1 MGKTSGKPF
10 CEGKRGTLSLTSG
23 KSPSGIRQPSSF
35 RQKNPSISPV
45 TNQTSKTVAHSEID
59 SLPASTS
66 IVAAR
71 PTRSLP
77 SPWGE
82 HFRHHSEINL
92 LPVSSH
98 QSQWDRLTPSN
109 LSETNSLPVA
119 ARQTRSQHSHSSL
132 SFLLPP
138 SCGQPL
144 PTLSLLFLGTFFLA
158 LTRYCFAANWFVLL
172 ITARPAVT
180 ARPTRS
186 QLSHTNHSE
195 TNSLPAHSHTN
206 HSETNSLPA

>member
-1 MGKTSGKPF
+1 M
-10 CEGKRGTLSLTSG
+10 
-23 KSPSGIRQPSSF
+23 SPQRD
-35 RQKNPSISPV
+35 RLAPV
-45 TNQTSKTVAHSEID
+45 VTV
-59 SLPASTS
+59 
-66 IVAAR
+66 R
-71 PTRSLP
+71 PTHSLP

-82 HFRHHSEINL
+82 RFRHHSEIDL

-98 QSQWDRLTPSN
+98 QSQWDRLPPSN
-109 LSETNSLPVA
+109 LSETNSLPVT

-144 PTLSLLFLGTFFLA
+144 LTLSLLFLGTFFLA

-195 TNSLPAHSHTN
+195 TNSLPAHNKQTN
-206 HSETNSLPA
+206 KCYAHPRTSGSC